1 MGWIAQ
7 NHVGLD
13 SSKHIVWFAHF
24 FFAEKPSGLDSLQTK
39 QENIFLFMYTHLF
52 GNYVLQLA
60 SFCGVAKWHGIDL
73 ISCCPS
79 LWPKKIACV
88 AESHELLPEPA
99 RWQTG

>member
-39 QENIFLFMYTHLF
+39 QENIFFYLCIPICLETMFCSWLLFVVWLNGME
-52 GNYVLQLA
+52 
-60 SFCGVAKWHGIDL
+60 L
-73 ISCCPS
+73 I
-79 LWPKKIACV
+79 
-88 AESHELLPEPA
+88 
-99 RWQTG
+99 